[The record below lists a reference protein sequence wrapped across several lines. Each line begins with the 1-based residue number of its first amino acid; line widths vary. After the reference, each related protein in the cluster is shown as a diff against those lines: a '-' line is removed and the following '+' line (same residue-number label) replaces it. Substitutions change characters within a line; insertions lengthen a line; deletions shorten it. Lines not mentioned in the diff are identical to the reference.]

1 MITLY
6 TKDACPYCDSAKALL
21 KNWNEDYNEINIMTN
36 STAREYLIQQGYKT
50 VPQIY
55 FEGKLLVEGG
65 YTGLSKV
72 SYDELQEKKRVIR
85 ESK

>member
-6 TKDACPYCDSAKALL
+6 TKDACPYCDGAKSLL
-21 KNWNEDYNEINIMTN
+21 KSWNEDYEEVDILEEGV
-36 STAREYLIQQGYKT
+36 RDFLISEGHKT
-50 VPQIY
+50 MPQIY
-55 FEGKLLVEGG
+55 FEGKLLVAGG

-72 SYDELQEKKRVIR
+72 SYNELQEAKRVIR

>member
-6 TKDACPYCDSAKALL
+6 TKDACPYCDGAKAYL
-21 KNWNEDYNEINIMTN
+21 KNWNEEYVEIDIMQEGV
-36 STAREYLIQQGYKT
+36 RDFLIAEGHKT
-50 VPQIY
+50 MPQLY

-65 YTGLSKV
+65 YTGLSKL
-72 SYDELQEKKRVIR
+72 SYEQLQEKKRVIR

>member
-6 TKDACPYCDSAKALL
+6 TKDHCPYCDGAKALL
-21 KNWNEDYNEINIMTN
+21 KSWNEDFTEVDIMEEGV
-36 STAREYLIQQGYKT
+36 RDFLIGEGHKT
-50 VPQIY
+50 MPQIY
-55 FEGKLLVEGG
+55 YNGKLLVEGG

-72 SYDELQEKKRVIR
+72 SYNELQEAKRVIR

>member
-6 TKDACPYCDSAKALL
+6 TKDNCQYCDGAKALL
-21 KNWNEDYNEINIMTN
+21 KSMNE
-36 STAREYLIQQGYKT
+36 EYVEMDATIEENRDFLVANGHRS

-65 YTGLSKV
+65 YTGLKNTTHQQ
-72 SYDELQEKKRVIR
+72 LQERKRVIR
-85 ESK
+85 EDR

>member
-6 TKDACPYCDSAKALL
+6 TKDACPYCDGAKSLL
-21 KNWNEDYNEINIMTN
+21 KSWNEDFTEVDIMEEGV
-36 STAREYLIQQGYKT
+36 RDFLIAEGHKT
-50 VPQIY
+50 MPQIY
-55 FEGKLLVEGG
+55 FEGKLLVAGG

-72 SYDELQEKKRVIR
+72 SYNELQEAKRVIR

>member
-6 TKDACPYCDSAKALL
+6 TKDACPYCDGAKALL
-21 KNWNEDYNEINIMTN
+21 KSWNEDFTEVDILEEGV
-36 STAREYLIQQGYKT
+36 RDFLIGEGHKT
-50 VPQIY
+50 MPQIY
-55 FEGKLLVEGG
+55 FEGKLLVAGG

-72 SYDELQEKKRVIR
+72 SYNELQEAKRVIR

>member
-6 TKDACPYCDSAKALL
+6 TKDACPYCDGAKSLL
-21 KNWNEDYNEINIMTN
+21 KSWNEDFTEVDILEEGV
-36 STAREYLIQQGYKT
+36 RDFLIAEGHKT
-50 VPQIY
+50 MPQIY
-55 FEGKLLVEGG
+55 FEGKLLVVGG

-72 SYDELQEKKRVIR
+72 SYKELQEAKRVIR

>member
-6 TKDACPYCDSAKALL
+6 TKDHCPYCDGAKSLL
-21 KNWNEDYNEINIMTN
+21 KSWNEDFTEVDIMEEGV
-36 STAREYLIQQGYKT
+36 RDFLIGEGHKT
-50 VPQIY
+50 MPQIY

-72 SYDELQEKKRVIR
+72 SYEQLQEKKRVIR

>member
-6 TKDACPYCDSAKALL
+6 TKDHCPYCDGAKSLL
-21 KNWNEDYNEINIMTN
+21 KSWNEEYQEVDIMEEGV
-36 STAREYLIQQGYKT
+36 RDFLIGEGHKT
-50 VPQIY
+50 MPQIY

-72 SYDELQEKKRVIR
+72 SYEQLQEKKRVIR

>member
-6 TKDACPYCDSAKALL
+6 TKDHCPYCDGAKALL
-21 KNWNEDYNEINIMTN
+21 KSWNEDFTEVDIMEEGV
-36 STAREYLIQQGYKT
+36 RDFLIGEGHKT
-50 VPQIY
+50 MPQIY
-55 FEGKLLVEGG
+55 FEGKLLVAGG

-72 SYDELQEKKRVIR
+72 SYNELQEAKRVIR

>member
-6 TKDACPYCDSAKALL
+6 TKDHCPYCDGAKAFL
-21 KNWNEDYNEINIMTN
+21 KNWNEEYVEIDIISNDN
-36 STAREYLIQQGYKT
+36 AREYLIQQGYKT

-65 YTGLSKV
+65 YTGLSKL
-72 SYDELQEKKRVIR
+72 SYEELQEKKRVIR

>member
-6 TKDACPYCDSAKALL
+6 TKDHCPYCDSAKTLL
-21 KNWNEDYNEINIMTN
+21 KSLNEEYVEINIMN
-36 STAREYLIQQGYKT
+36 NENARDYLINQGYKT

-65 YTGLSKV
+65 YTGLSKL
-72 SYDELQEKKRVIR
+72 SYEELQEKKRVIR

>member
-6 TKDACPYCDSAKALL
+6 TKDNCPYCDGAKALL
-21 KNWNEDYNEINIMTN
+21 KSWNEEYIEIDINEEGVRDFLVNN
-36 STAREYLIQQGYKT
+36 GYKT

-65 YTGLSKV
+65 YTGLKNTG
-72 SYDELQEKKRVIR
+72 YQQLQESKRVIR
-85 ESK
+85 EG

>member
-6 TKDACPYCDSAKALL
+6 TKDACPYCDGAKSLL
-21 KNWNEDYNEINIMTN
+21 KSWNEDFTEVDIMEEGV
-36 STAREYLIQQGYKT
+36 RDFLIGEGHKT
-50 VPQIY
+50 MPQIY
-55 FEGKLLVEGG
+55 FEGKILVEGG

-72 SYDELQEKKRVIR
+72 SYNELQEAKRVIR